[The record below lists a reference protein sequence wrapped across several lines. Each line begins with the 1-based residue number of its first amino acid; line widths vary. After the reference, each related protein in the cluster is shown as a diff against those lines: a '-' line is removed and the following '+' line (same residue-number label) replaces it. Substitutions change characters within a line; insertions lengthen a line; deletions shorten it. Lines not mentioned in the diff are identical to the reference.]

1 MLAMCFFTLL
11 GVFRLNQEEMI
22 SKGNQDLFFTY
33 VTDIAQV
40 SQDAQVA
47 HVNIIL
53 SVNLVKSLFYQIEKS
68 HFTHEARIASE
79 SAWQ

>member
-1 MLAMCFFTLL
+1 
-11 GVFRLNQEEMI
+11 MI
-22 SKGNQDLFFTY
+22 SKENHDLFFTY

-40 SQDAQVA
+40 SQDTQVA
-47 HVNIIL
+47 HLNIIL

-68 HFTHEARIASE
+68 HFTHEARIASV

>member
-1 MLAMCFFTLL
+1 
-11 GVFRLNQEEMI
+11 MI
-22 SKGNQDLFFTY
+22 SKGNHDLFFTY
-33 VTDIAQV
+33 VTDIAQF
-40 SQDAQVA
+40 SQDAQIA
-47 HVNIIL
+47 HLNIIL